1 MKKLLTLILLVLLS
15 FSLGSCNTKEDSS
28 TELSNNSQ
36 FNSSSIFESQA
47 SSSSSASKIQS
58 SSQESIPFS
67 DTHYIKDGYE
77 YFIVSDSPADESR
90 MRVPYIE
97 NAVSDYPTDYYSTTI
112 GKSGSALKKELASI
126 TYSLTADYDWE
137 RFCVVDE
144 DPNNT
149 NNIWTIYG
157 AQSLPKTAEAHG
169 NEANTWNREH
179 TFPQSIFGKSFPMK
193 GDSNHVFA
201 DDHTTNGTRSN
212 YKYADLENTTSNA
225 VKDSAGLYTANFQSG
240 QSFEP
245 MDAVKGQVARATL
258 YIATRYAQANGVSL
272 KVTDNFKSL
281 SLCLA
286 WNDEFPPTSW
296 EITRNNRVYE
306 IQGNRNP
313 FIDHPEFARMIFDN

>member
-1 MKKLLTLILLVLLS
+1 MKKIFTVILLVLLT
-15 FSLGSCNTKEDSS
+15 FSLASCNNKGKSSSESLDSFQYKSSSFFDSS
-28 TELSNNSQ
+28 
-36 FNSSSIFESQA
+36 I
-47 SSSSSASKIQS
+47 SSSSKTENSTQN
-58 SSQESIPFS
+58 QIPLS
-67 DTHYIKDGYE
+67 ETHYIKDGYE
-77 YFIVSDSPADESR
+77 YFLVSNSPADKSR

-97 NAVSDYPTDYYSTTI
+97 NAVPNYPANYYSTTI
-112 GKSGSALKKELASI
+112 GKSGSALKKCLASI
-126 TYSLTADYDWE
+126 TDSLKADYDWE
-137 RFCVVDE
+137 RFCIVDE

-169 NEANTWNREH
+169 NEPNTWNREH
-179 TFPQSIFGKSFPMK
+179 SFPQSLFGKSYPMK

-201 DDHTTNGTRSN
+201 DDHTTNATRSN
-212 YKYADLENTTSNA
+212 YKYNDLENKTSFA
-225 VKDSAGLYTANFQSG
+225 VKDSAGLYTANFKSG
-240 QSFEP
+240 ENFEP

-258 YIATRYAQANGVSL
+258 YMATRYASADGVSL

-313 FIDHPEFARMIFDN
+313 FIDHPEFARMIFSN